1 MFRILSAILII
12 VFAVI
17 HVNAA
22 SPMNMDGNASV
33 VVVSNADDGKQR
45 DSADV
50 KLTTVAV
57 DCCDEE
63 NMGKQPNASHCQI
76 DCGLVG
82 QQIRNRT
89 LLQMRNIDIA
99 LGSFTISNEPEI
111 PLRPPI
117 A

>member
-1 MFRILSAILII
+1 MFRFLSAILII

-17 HVNAA
+17 HVSAA
-22 SPMNMDGNASV
+22 SPMNMYGNASV
-33 VVVSNADDGKQR
+33 VVVSKADDGKQR
-45 DSADV
+45 NSTKA
-50 KLTTVAV
+50 KSTILTV

-63 NMGKQPNASHCQI
+63 NMGKKSNATHCQI

-82 QQIRNRT
+82 QQLGNRT
-89 LLQMRNIDIA
+89 LLQLRNIDLAI
-99 LGSFTISNEPEI
+99 GSFTISNEPEI